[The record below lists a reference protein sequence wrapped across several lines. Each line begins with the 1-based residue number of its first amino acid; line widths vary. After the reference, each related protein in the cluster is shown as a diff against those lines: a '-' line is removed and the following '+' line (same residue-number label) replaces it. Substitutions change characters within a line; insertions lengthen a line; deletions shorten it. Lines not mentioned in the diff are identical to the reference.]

1 MDLLTGIFELYK
13 TQLVTISAL
22 TVGAVI
28 LRIAAALQTGVFEW
42 RKIGEFLATKL
53 APNLLGYL
61 AAVLVA
67 RFAAPELVPGFPVAA
82 VEGTTLGIV
91 LATLVADIVANLQL
105 LGWVPGLLRKPLG
118 AVGIPSAAKPTSSTQ
133 DAGQSSK
140 A

>member
-1 MDLLTGIFELYK
+1 MDLLTEIFAQYA
-13 TQLVTISAL
+13 TQLVTIASL

-67 RFAAPELVPGFPVAA
+67 RFAAPELIPGFPVAA
-82 VEGTTLGIV
+82 IEGVTLGIA
-91 LATLVADIVANLQL
+91 LTTLVADIVANLQL
-105 LGWVPGLLRKPLG
+105 LGWVPGLLQKPLK
-118 AVGIPSAAKPTSSTQ
+118 AVGIPPASKPTRE
-133 DAGQSSK
+133 
-140 A
+140 